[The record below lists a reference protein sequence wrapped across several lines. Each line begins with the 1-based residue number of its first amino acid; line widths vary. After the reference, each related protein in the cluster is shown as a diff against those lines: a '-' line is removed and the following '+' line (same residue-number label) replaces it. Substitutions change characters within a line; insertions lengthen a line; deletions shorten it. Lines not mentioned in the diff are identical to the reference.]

1 MYNFKNRNKGVKIKL
16 GLLCAFFAVLLC
28 CLAISLGG
36 LFSVQKNGAY
46 ASADNAKTG
55 HITAPTANSSPAS
68 ARSAE
73 ALATAWNAAVQE
85 SIDNDTQVTFTL
97 TEDWQGD
104 RHAGFGSGIGFGT
117 DGMILV
123 PAAANMVIDLGNF
136 SLIRNSNIDDHNEGG
151 AITVE
156 GRLELKGNGN
166 ITEVHD
172 YSGIGA
178 IRVKS
183 LGQLTM
189 NGGNIVNNDTKA
201 VNVDEN
207 GTFIMNG
214 GRIFGNS
221 RFAGSEDG
229 VIEVNNGTFI
239 MNDGEISAN
248 TLRGVVAQYS
258 NIEING
264 GRITNNTSSKLGGGV
279 YFFENGRYGEH
290 TFKMT
295 GGEISGNT
303 SAGGDV
309 FLDISINKNLFTK
322 TGGTIENGPYFAA
335 NENGWNNAVQSS
347 IDNNIQVGVALTGD
361 WSLTSNLTGVG
372 FNNGS
377 IKVPA
382 NADIILNLIGHTL
395 SNWSVN
401 ESTIY
406 VYGTLTLIDSVGG
419 GNLIG
424 NVGHNTGGT
433 HEGSAVY
440 VLSGKFIMNSG
451 SISGNDGSSSAVMG
465 IVHVKSGA
473 TFEMNGGKISNNKF
487 VLGAVYVAGNFTMN
501 GGEISGNAT
510 VSEGCGGGVYVAG
523 TQGFTPRVYLNGGE
537 ISGNSAK
544 NGGGVYMNNFTSVE
558 INGCKI
564 SNNTASSDGGGIY
577 LVDSTYLKL
586 IDGIIS
592 GNTAVNGGG
601 VYIYGGNAGFD
612 MSGGTI
618 SDNRATEG
626 GGGVYTIK
634 GTIILNEGNICYNT
648 GDTGGGGVA
657 LYEGAFTIN
666 GGEVSNNVLTS
677 EATGVNVDILEGQF
691 EMNGGL
697 ISGVSPYEGIGS
709 LSISGGYCV
718 LNKGEVRTSG
728 IGVGITISLA
738 SGYNIANGFKINS
751 TDTVEAAIRLGSNTT
766 SGIIEG
772 IITGGKCGIFAN
784 TSAFE
789 YFGEIANCD
798 YGMKLDGYSQI
809 TFNGTYYDNKIVDVA
824 YYGSSETDWNAA
836 ITLSKKLGA
845 NRPVGFILSRDWT
858 ATVVDSGGMYPTS
871 FGTGVGFNAQKGFAI
886 PEEANIVFDL
896 NGHKIDF
903 AQSSAYASVLF
914 NIDGKFTLNDSIGSG
929 VVTGASANYGATIWV
944 NRAGSFTLNG
954 GIIKGNSVSQCGA
967 VYLTDSTFTMNG
979 GEITDNRSINGNT
992 ISMNDASSFIMNG
1005 GIISNNTGEAVR
1017 INGSSTFT
1025 MNGGEISGNDLHYSG
1040 SSGSGIII
1048 LSSGTNFNMN
1058 GGIISGNKNSG
1069 TATNMA
1075 AVYVYQGTVRMYGGE
1090 ITGNTCGG
1098 VYLETHNTGFAV
1110 KGSPRIT
1117 DNTKSGSA
1125 SNLYSKSKV
1134 ITISG
1139 KLTGARI
1146 GITLSNTTG
1155 MFTAGY
1161 SSSGNGSSFVS
1172 AYFFSDAGKKIV
1184 YNSGEVEI
1192 TSATAPAQ
1200 TTLTWQYRLETD
1212 GVWTTVEDG
1221 FITIEYSGAQV
1232 YVMAQNTSGDTVS
1245 IYCYNGAGGIVSVY
1259 KNTDTYGFVVYSNA
1273 DKYTNPTFTLTITPK
1288 TVNIGWDETELRYN
1302 GSEQYPKP
1310 IVSGLVHGD
1319 KVNVDVTGGIATI
1332 GHGQIEVTGLSG
1344 ENAGNYKLDTS
1355 KKYICYYEILR
1366 AQLDKPV
1373 STGSNEFTYDGT
1385 ERTFTVALANGL
1397 SISANKAI
1405 NAGDYTAVVSL
1416 DKEKYEWKDGT
1427 QSDVNFVWTIN
1438 KKNIFVSGISVANKA
1453 YDGTKTATVDT
1464 SKVELSGVIAADKAK
1479 LGLEFTAGSE
1489 FDSSA
1494 VGMRSVQISGIAL
1507 KNITEEDIAQN
1518 YILEFDAVTRYAQ
1531 IYPATL
1537 KVDGVSVAEGGRQY
1551 DGTIGGVVFDKTGL
1565 SITATEGG
1573 IPADELASLIENLK
1587 ITGVYKNKNVGT
1599 DGVRITG
1606 YTLGG
1611 EYAGNYY
1618 VDAAASEQE
1627 AAAEITKAEVS
1638 VTLGKNEYTVEYGN
1652 GLKITYSQSS
1662 PVQSE
1667 SVTLALE
1674 YYDESGNVK
1683 LDGVPTDAG
1692 TYTVKVVVSADDAN
1706 AGNYTVITSG
1716 DGIISQAKV
1725 VITKASLTVTVADKE
1740 IEYGSA
1746 KPADSEYELKY
1757 NGWLNGDGA
1766 DFESGLIEFVAD
1778 IVISTDYDPAD
1789 ADNKNAASYAIELS
1803 EGELENYALTYVN
1816 GTLKVL
1822 PKKVTVEIDDKTS
1835 VYGATEAELTSNA
1848 SEVAVADDDLGITLT
1863 RADATNKN
1871 VGKYAITGSASNAN
1885 YAVTFVNGE
1894 YEITKATLTVTAKP
1908 NAITYGDAASNDGA
1922 ELAGFAN
1929 GDDESVLSGTLGYRY
1944 TYTRYGDIYE
1954 LDADGVTLNEIEYY
1968 IIPYGLSADNYEI
1981 EYVNGLL
1988 TVNKKSATVTV
1999 SNAASDITN
2008 VPADR
2013 AEAALN
2019 IKYAVTGTVNGD
2031 DLAVKLLIAETG
2043 TRQDGN
2049 VSYGTTWCEVGEYD
2063 ITGSF
2068 DNTNYIVTFVY
2079 ENGVQHGT
2087 YTVKQGTLTITA
2099 NTLILSYGEEIKFGA
2114 ADEAV
2119 TAEGLPVG
2127 SSLSDLIASGVISGV
2142 LSVLDG
2148 SDGAYGEYAGMGL
2161 PYGYGDDIF
2170 DSDGNRINYIVIPT
2184 GLASSSYNIVFK
2196 PGKLMIE
2203 PKSIVVN
2210 LDGKS
2215 SVYGEQDK
2223 ALTASVADGAL
2234 VNYDPDTQTVAD
2246 FLAISGLKREE
2257 GTDAGS
2263 YAITAEGC
2271 GNKNYRV
2278 TFVNG
2283 VYTITPY
2290 EVTLIWSSGKADE
2303 SEANDFS
2310 YVYNGEMRAPVASFT
2325 MPNPEDPSNP
2335 LVYKSTDA
2343 EATRWIETA
2352 GSGMNAGTYKA
2363 QAFLLNKNLKFSASS
2378 VTTQNFEITKK
2389 QLTVSWYKDNADKG
2403 DADKKI
2409 NAPATASTPVE
2420 YKYKSGY
2427 PFAPVVE
2434 IEGIIEKDNNANFYY
2449 ISGEQNAVSITPY
2462 EAVLHIL
2469 NANYAIA
2476 EADTRVYFTI
2486 VMSAPDG
2493 FKWYETSDFTTEIS
2507 SLKEYVYN
2515 GEAQQPYAKSLGEDM
2530 FVYTIYVLEDGGESI
2545 VGAAINTGNY
2555 KVVATPVDNNLQLPA
2570 DAATFYFNITAKT
2583 VEVVWSADTFEYNG
2597 GKQVPDAYYT
2607 DVTGQRVTLEVK
2619 LADGEN
2625 GTDANADGEAYH
2637 ASVTLDTA
2645 NYTFSVDGANVNTVE
2660 KTYTITA
2667 KNITV
2672 TWTSKYT
2679 EDDGTPKW
2687 EMEYDNKT
2695 QNDAVTGSAEMQ
2707 NAVAGDNL
2715 GLEMSVWYS
2724 ADGKSEPVRV
2734 DKILDAGVY
2743 TLRVTLADGVNSAN
2757 YKLTDDEQTFVIT
2770 KKQLN
2775 ITAEN
2780 KEVNTGDSAAA
2791 PTLTAKFEGFA
2802 AGEDESSLN
2811 LINADGGL
2819 KYLATNYNFNSP
2831 YIAAED
2837 YTKPEDIEK
2846 LETIADI
2853 IKGGFV
2859 GYFIAFT
2866 DSEAALEE
2874 LNAILRNYDVNF
2886 SYGRITIIAVE
2897 GTVNIVL
2904 TQSYNGEEQVPGA
2917 KYKVGGKWL
2926 DLKVEVYDDEERTVK
2941 SESVKNVGT
2950 YYLVISKYAEDNV
2963 QLEGAEADGTV
2974 RKEFNIVARDVE
2986 VVISDKRA
2994 VYGEI
2999 TEENVQSF
3007 LDGLWA
3013 YASGDALRRPL
3024 EEDEESIAI
3033 GVTAEIEYVNGFAI
3047 VGSYAVTGKWSED
3060 ETLRKNYN
3068 VIFTGNLGEDGEL
3081 KITQAQISY
3090 TANVTDGFNQI
3101 LETEKA
3107 NGNYLIG
3114 LYNKVNG
3121 GYEYIDFA
3129 GDKDAAVKI
3138 YYTTEYNMANYGLTD
3153 KLPQDEPEEAWKQM
3167 PLCSVPSSANA
3178 EYFVNFKIEIANHE
3192 TYYGQ
3197 WTVKVIS
3204 GKAYIRIIFSS
3215 EKKYEVTYG
3224 DRILEGTELAS
3235 KLYSEGFVN
3244 CLDLPDDVFAGNI
3257 ENGNLTAKVVA
3268 DGDSPEAGSYKVV
3281 FEGIEKLNPD
3291 WMITYKQDVNAADET
3306 ATNTGKCVV
3315 TQRKLAISWD
3325 KTSFIYDG
3333 EAHLPVPSIDGWE
3346 RSETTESVNGA
3357 TVYTFTNGELGKTV
3371 KVTVRTFGDFTSL
3384 NSENF
3389 VRAELTDG
3397 NYAFA
3402 ADEDGDDNATRAVS
3416 IITEA
3421 NIGGETVQ
3429 SGVLPGWALG
3439 VIIAL
3444 AVLTVIAIIF
3454 AATRKRAKPAD
3465 DPDGFNDPVDL

>member
-36 LFSVQKNGAY
+36 LFGVQKNGAY

-55 HITAPTANSSPAS
+55 HITAPNAKVEAAS

-97 TEDWQGD
+97 TEDWTAQPD
-104 RHAGFGSGIGFGT
+104 ATHTTSFGT
-117 DGMILV
+117 GVGFNNGRIMVPVGANVILDLNAHTINRGLTEETAVADGNVVYVNGGKFELDETSGEVPCGGITGGADIGDGVGGGVYVNNGGTFTLTNGEILSNY
-123 PAAANMVIDLGNF
+123 ALDLGGGVYV
-136 SLIRNSNIDDHNEGG
+136 NS
-151 AITVE
+151 
-156 GRLELKGNGN
+156 
-166 ITEVHD
+166 
-172 YSGIGA
+172 
-178 IRVKS
+178 
-183 LGQLTM
+183 
-189 NGGNIVNNDTKA
+189 
-201 VNVDEN
+201 

-214 GRIFGNS
+214 GLLYNNKSVYGGGLCLDW
-221 RFAGSEDG
+221 AGS
-229 VIEVNNGTFI
+229 FI
-239 MNDGEISAN
+239 MNGGEIGSNSAK
-248 TLRGVVAQYS
+248 GQ
-258 NIEING
+258 
-264 GRITNNTSSKLGGGV
+264 GGGV
-279 YFFENGRYGEH
+279 YVCAF
-290 TFKMT
+290 
-295 GGEISGNT
+295 
-303 SAGGDV
+303 
-309 FLDISINKNLFTK
+309 
-322 TGGTIENGPYFAA
+322 
-335 NENGWNNAVQSS
+335 
-347 IDNNIQVGVALTGD
+347 
-361 WSLTSNLTGVG
+361 
-372 FNNGS
+372 
-377 IKVPA
+377 
-382 NADIILNLIGHTL
+382 
-395 SNWSVN
+395 
-401 ESTIY
+401 EST
-406 VYGTLTLIDSVGG
+406 V
-419 GNLIG
+419 
-424 NVGHNTGGT
+424 
-433 HEGSAVY
+433 E
-440 VLSGKFIMNSG
+440 FIMNGGWICNNTSQDSG
-451 SISGNDGSSSAVMG
+451 GG
-465 IVHVKSGA
+465 VHFQGEEGDTAK
-473 TFEMNGGKISNNKF
+473 NI
-487 VLGAVYVAGNFTMN
+487 FTMN
-501 GGEISGNAT
+501 GGEISGNSAQK
-510 VSEGCGGGVYVAG
+510 GGGGVSLRHSTFIMSDGEIKNNTATASDGGGLFVGDGAD
-523 TQGFTPRVYLNGGE
+523 VNVNGGI
-537 ISGNSAK
+537 ISDNTASG
-544 NGGGVYMNNFTSVE
+544 NGGGVYNDGGRFSFE
-558 INGCKI
+558 GGII
-564 SNNTASSDGGGIY
+564 SRNIGTYGGGIY
-577 LVDSTYLKL
+577 EWGTILNICGGEISNNRSGRYGGGIIVSNGDVNISG
-586 IDGIIS
+586 GIIS
-592 GNTAVNGGG
+592 NNDGGEGANIRFSSTGNLN
-601 VYIYGGNAGFD
+601 I
-612 MSGGTI
+612 SGGTI
-618 SDNRATEG
+618 ISNINYNIYCDNG
-626 GGGVYTIK
+626 KIM
-634 GTIILNEGNICYNT
+634 LS
-648 GDTGGGGVA
+648 
-657 LYEGAFTIN
+657 
-666 GGEVSNNVLTS
+666 GGEIIYNGNTS
-677 EATGVNVDILEGQF
+677 SGKNLNIQYCNF
-691 EMNGGL
+691 EMRGGKVITNGIARCSIHLYRVTSAKIMGGE
-697 ISGVSPYEGIGS
+697 IIGGENVEYGIES
-709 LSISGGYCV
+709 VLSSDA
-718 LNKGEVRTSG
+718 K
-728 IGVGITISLA
+728 
-738 SGYNIANGFKINS
+738 
-751 TDTVEAAIRLGSNTT
+751 NTFD
-766 SGIIEG
+766 GN
-772 IITGGKCGIFAN
+772 ITGGKIGFYCVSSTWALSGKI
-784 TSAFE
+784 E
-789 YFGEIANCD
+789 NCD
-798 YGMKLDGYSQI
+798 YGLMFQESLSGSENDLAI
-809 TFNGTYYDNKIVDVA
+809 TFVKSRLADILFFNITSESMESIWNKVVK
-824 YYGSSETDWNAA
+824 
-836 ITLSKKLGA
+836 LSQDRHLK
-845 NRPVGFILSRDWT
+845 VGYRLDKNWE
-858 ATVVDSGGMYPTS
+858 ATSADKS
-871 FGTGVGFNAQKGFAI
+871 FGTGVGFDSGRIYI
-886 PEEANIVFDL
+886 PVNVNITVDL
-896 NGHKIDF
+896 NGYTINRQLSTY
-903 AQSSAYASVLF
+903 QSYGEVFYVKGSLTIEDSSF
-914 NIDGKFTLNDSIGSG
+914 GDGKITGAINFGYGAINVYGGNLVLNGGSITGNETYPYGETWAGGVAVRDGTFTMNGGSITENSSKGNGSG
-929 VVTGASANYGATIWV
+929 VAIVRGTFIM
-944 NRAGSFTLNG
+944 NG
-954 GIIKGNSVSQCGA
+954 GVIANNTTDSSTNARG
-967 VYLTDSTFTMNG
+967 VYIHSDSTFTMNG
-979 GEITDNRSINGNT
+979 GEISNNSEGGVYAAGTFT
-992 ISMNDASSFIMNG
+992 MNG
-1005 GIISNNTGEAVR
+1005 GIISKNGIIPYVDHNLGGGVYVGSTGV
-1017 INGSSTFT
+1017 FT
-1025 MNGGEISGNDLHYSG
+1025 MYDGKIIENNSDGNGGGVYVDGGTYTMSGGEISGN
-1040 SSGSGIII
+1040 
-1048 LSSGTNFNMN
+1048 TC
-1058 GGIISGNKNSG
+1058 GN
-1069 TATNMA
+1069 
-1075 AVYVYQGTVRMYGGE
+1075 YGGGVMLDSGRFE
-1090 ITGNTCGG
+1090 ITGGVITLNKGCPGG
-1098 VYLETHNTGFAV
+1098 GVYVSAGAVFAISGSPNITNNILYTNSTSSTPDNVYLETGA
-1110 KGSPRIT
+1110 K
-1117 DNTKSGSA
+1117 
-1125 SNLYSKSKV
+1125 
-1134 ITISG
+1134 ITI
-1139 KLTGARI
+1139 TGELRAARI
-1146 GITLSNTTG
+1146 GVNLKDTTG
-1155 MFTAGY
+1155 IFTTGY
-1161 SSSGNGSSFVS
+1161 RSSGNSSAYVS
-1172 AYFFSDAGKKIV
+1172 AYFFSDAGKKIA

-1192 TSATAPAQ
+1192 TATAAPAQ
-1200 TTLTWQYRLETD
+1200 TTLTWKYRLETD
-1212 GVWTTVEDG
+1212 NVWTTVEDG
-1221 FITIEYSGAQV
+1221 LITIEYSGAQV
-1232 YVMAQNTSGDTVS
+1232 FVEARNTSGATVS
-1245 IYCYNGAGGIVSVY
+1245 FFCYNGAGSSVSVY
-1259 KNTDTYGFVVYSNA
+1259 KNVDTYSFILSSSA
-1273 DKYTNPTFTLTITPK
+1273 DRYTNPTFKLTITPK
-1288 TVNIGWDETELRYN
+1288 TVHIEWDETELRYN

-1310 IVSGLVHGD
+1310 IISGLVYGD
-1319 KVNVDVTGGIATI
+1319 KVDVDLTGAFATI

-1355 KKYICYYEILR
+1355 KKYVCYYEVLR

-1405 NAGDYTAVVSL
+1405 NAGNYTAVVSL

>member
-1 MYNFKNRNKGVKIKL
+1 
-16 GLLCAFFAVLLC
+16 
-28 CLAISLGG
+28 
-36 LFSVQKNGAY
+36 
-46 ASADNAKTG
+46 
-55 HITAPTANSSPAS
+55 
-68 ARSAE
+68 
-73 ALATAWNAAVQE
+73 
-85 SIDNDTQVTFTL
+85 
-97 TEDWQGD
+97 
-104 RHAGFGSGIGFGT
+104 
-117 DGMILV
+117 
-123 PAAANMVIDLGNF
+123 
-136 SLIRNSNIDDHNEGG
+136 
-151 AITVE
+151 
-156 GRLELKGNGN
+156 
-166 ITEVHD
+166 
-172 YSGIGA
+172 
-178 IRVKS
+178 
-183 LGQLTM
+183 
-189 NGGNIVNNDTKA
+189 
-201 VNVDEN
+201 
-207 GTFIMNG
+207 
-214 GRIFGNS
+214 
-221 RFAGSEDG
+221 
-229 VIEVNNGTFI
+229 
-239 MNDGEISAN
+239 
-248 TLRGVVAQYS
+248 
-258 NIEING
+258 
-264 GRITNNTSSKLGGGV
+264 
-279 YFFENGRYGEH
+279 
-290 TFKMT
+290 
-295 GGEISGNT
+295 
-303 SAGGDV
+303 
-309 FLDISINKNLFTK
+309 
-322 TGGTIENGPYFAA
+322 
-335 NENGWNNAVQSS
+335 
-347 IDNNIQVGVALTGD
+347 
-361 WSLTSNLTGVG
+361 
-372 FNNGS
+372 
-377 IKVPA
+377 
-382 NADIILNLIGHTL
+382 
-395 SNWSVN
+395 
-401 ESTIY
+401 
-406 VYGTLTLIDSVGG
+406 
-419 GNLIG
+419 
-424 NVGHNTGGT
+424 
-433 HEGSAVY
+433 
-440 VLSGKFIMNSG
+440 
-451 SISGNDGSSSAVMG
+451 
-465 IVHVKSGA
+465 
-473 TFEMNGGKISNNKF
+473 
-487 VLGAVYVAGNFTMN
+487 
-501 GGEISGNAT
+501 
-510 VSEGCGGGVYVAG
+510 
-523 TQGFTPRVYLNGGE
+523 
-537 ISGNSAK
+537 
-544 NGGGVYMNNFTSVE
+544 
-558 INGCKI
+558 
-564 SNNTASSDGGGIY
+564 
-577 LVDSTYLKL
+577 
-586 IDGIIS
+586 
-592 GNTAVNGGG
+592 
-601 VYIYGGNAGFD
+601 
-612 MSGGTI
+612 
-618 SDNRATEG
+618 
-626 GGGVYTIK
+626 
-634 GTIILNEGNICYNT
+634 
-648 GDTGGGGVA
+648 
-657 LYEGAFTIN
+657 
-666 GGEVSNNVLTS
+666 
-677 EATGVNVDILEGQF
+677 
-691 EMNGGL
+691 
-697 ISGVSPYEGIGS
+697 
-709 LSISGGYCV
+709 
-718 LNKGEVRTSG
+718 
-728 IGVGITISLA
+728 
-738 SGYNIANGFKINS
+738 
-751 TDTVEAAIRLGSNTT
+751 
-766 SGIIEG
+766 
-772 IITGGKCGIFAN
+772 
-784 TSAFE
+784 
-789 YFGEIANCD
+789 
-798 YGMKLDGYSQI
+798 
-809 TFNGTYYDNKIVDVA
+809 
-824 YYGSSETDWNAA
+824 
-836 ITLSKKLGA
+836 
-845 NRPVGFILSRDWT
+845 
-858 ATVVDSGGMYPTS
+858 
-871 FGTGVGFNAQKGFAI
+871 
-886 PEEANIVFDL
+886 
-896 NGHKIDF
+896 
-903 AQSSAYASVLF
+903 
-914 NIDGKFTLNDSIGSG
+914 
-929 VVTGASANYGATIWV
+929 
-944 NRAGSFTLNG
+944 
-954 GIIKGNSVSQCGA
+954 
-967 VYLTDSTFTMNG
+967 
-979 GEITDNRSINGNT
+979 
-992 ISMNDASSFIMNG
+992 
-1005 GIISNNTGEAVR
+1005 
-1017 INGSSTFT
+1017 
-1025 MNGGEISGNDLHYSG
+1025 
-1040 SSGSGIII
+1040 
-1048 LSSGTNFNMN
+1048 
-1058 GGIISGNKNSG
+1058 
-1069 TATNMA
+1069 
-1075 AVYVYQGTVRMYGGE
+1075 
-1090 ITGNTCGG
+1090 
-1098 VYLETHNTGFAV
+1098 
-1110 KGSPRIT
+1110 
-1117 DNTKSGSA
+1117 
-1125 SNLYSKSKV
+1125 
-1134 ITISG
+1134 
-1139 KLTGARI
+1139 
-1146 GITLSNTTG
+1146 
-1155 MFTAGY
+1155 
-1161 SSSGNGSSFVS
+1161 
-1172 AYFFSDAGKKIV
+1172 
-1184 YNSGEVEI
+1184 
-1192 TSATAPAQ
+1192 
-1200 TTLTWQYRLETD
+1200 
-1212 GVWTTVEDG
+1212 
-1221 FITIEYSGAQV
+1221 
-1232 YVMAQNTSGDTVS
+1232 
-1245 IYCYNGAGGIVSVY
+1245 
-1259 KNTDTYGFVVYSNA
+1259 
-1273 DKYTNPTFTLTITPK
+1273 
-1288 TVNIGWDETELRYN
+1288 
-1302 GSEQYPKP
+1302 
-1310 IVSGLVHGD
+1310 
-1319 KVNVDVTGGIATI
+1319 
-1332 GHGQIEVTGLSG
+1332 
-1344 ENAGNYKLDTS
+1344 
-1355 KKYICYYEILR
+1355 
-1366 AQLDKPV
+1366 
-1373 STGSNEFTYDGT
+1373 
-1385 ERTFTVALANGL
+1385 
-1397 SISANKAI
+1397 
-1405 NAGDYTAVVSL
+1405 
-1416 DKEKYEWKDGT
+1416 
-1427 QSDVNFVWTIN
+1427 
-1438 KKNIFVSGISVANKA
+1438 
-1453 YDGTKTATVDT
+1453 
-1464 SKVELSGVIAADKAK
+1464 
-1479 LGLEFTAGSE
+1479 
-1489 FDSSA
+1489 
-1494 VGMRSVQISGIAL
+1494 MRSVQISGIAL
-1507 KNITEEDIAQN
+1507 KNLTEEDIAQN

-1537 KVDGVSVAEGGRQY
+1537 KIEGVSVAEGGRQY
-1551 DGTIGGVVFDKTGL
+1551 DGTIGGVEFDKTGL

-1606 YTLGG
+1606 YVLGG

-1627 AAAEITKAEVS
+1627 VAAEITKAEVS

-1683 LDGVPTDAG
+1683 LNGVPTDAG

-1789 ADNKNAASYAIELS
+1789 ATNKNAASYAIELS

-2079 ENGVQHGT
+2079 EDGAQHGT

-2099 NTLILSYGEEIKFGA
+2099 NTLILSYGEEIKFGE

-2170 DSDGNRINYIVIPT
+2170 DGDGNRINYIVIPT

-2325 MPNPEDPSNP
+2325 MPNPADPSNP

-2363 QAFLLNKNLKFSASS
+2363 QAFLLNKNLKFSVSS

-2389 QLTVSWYKDNADKG
+2389 QLTVSWYKNNADKG

-2409 NAPATASTPVE
+2409 NPSATASTPVE

-2515 GEAQQPYAKSLGEDM
+2515 GEAQQPYAKSLGEDA
-2530 FVYTIYVLEDGGESI
+2530 FVYTIYVLKDGGESI
-2545 VGAAINTGNY
+2545 VGAAINAGNY

-2570 DAATFYFNITAKT
+2570 DAATFYFNIKAKT

-2607 DVTGQRVTLEVK
+2607 DVTGQRITLEVK

-2707 NAVAGDNL
+2707 NAVAGDDL

-2802 AGEDESSLN
+2802 DGEDESSLN

-3291 WMITYKQDVNAADET
+3291 WMITYKQDVNAADDT

>member
-1 MYNFKNRNKGVKIKL
+1 MRITLFKGKVRL
-16 GLLCAFFAVLLC
+16 AVLAVFCVALIC
-28 CLAISLGG
+28 CAILACVSFSSYAKAEQGSVKSNESVTLSQAAESYNQGG
-36 LFSVQKNGAY
+36 DS
-46 ASADNAKTG
+46 AKTG

-73 ALATAWNAAVQE
+73 ALATVW
-85 SIDNDTQVTFTL
+85 
-97 TEDWQGD
+97 
-104 RHAGFGSGIGFGT
+104 
-117 DGMILV
+117 
-123 PAAANMVIDLGNF
+123 
-136 SLIRNSNIDDHNEGG
+136 NEGI
-151 AITVE
+151 A
-156 GRLELKGNGN
+156 
-166 ITEVHD
+166 
-172 YSGIGA
+172 
-178 IRVKS
+178 
-183 LGQLTM
+183 
-189 NGGNIVNNDTKA
+189 NGGAPIKLTD
-201 VNVDEN
+201 DW
-207 GTFIMNG
+207 I
-214 GRIFGNS
+214 
-221 RFAGSEDG
+221 
-229 VIEVNNGTFI
+229 
-239 MNDGEISAN
+239 
-248 TLRGVVAQYS
+248 AQ
-258 NIEING
+258 
-264 GRITNNTSSKLGGGV
+264 
-279 YFFENGRYGEH
+279 
-290 TFKMT
+290 
-295 GGEISGNT
+295 
-303 SAGGDV
+303 
-309 FLDISINKNLFTK
+309 
-322 TGGTIENGPYFAA
+322 P
-335 NENGWNNAVQSS
+335 
-347 IDNNIQVGVALTGD
+347 
-361 WSLTSNLTGVG
+361 
-372 FNNGS
+372 
-377 IKVPA
+377 
-382 NADIILNLIGHTL
+382 
-395 SNWSVN
+395 
-401 ESTIY
+401 
-406 VYGTLTLIDSVGG
+406 
-419 GNLIG
+419 
-424 NVGHNTGGT
+424 
-433 HEGSAVY
+433 
-440 VLSGKFIMNSG
+440 
-451 SISGNDGSSSAVMG
+451 
-465 IVHVKSGA
+465 
-473 TFEMNGGKISNNKF
+473 
-487 VLGAVYVAGNFTMN
+487 
-501 GGEISGNAT
+501 
-510 VSEGCGGGVYVAG
+510 
-523 TQGFTPRVYLNGGE
+523 
-537 ISGNSAK
+537 
-544 NGGGVYMNNFTSVE
+544 
-558 INGCKI
+558 
-564 SNNTASSDGGGIY
+564 
-577 LVDSTYLKL
+577 DSTY
-586 IDGIIS
+586 
-592 GNTAVNGGG
+592 T
-601 VYIYGGNAGFD
+601 
-612 MSGGTI
+612 
-618 SDNRATEG
+618 
-626 GGGVYTIK
+626 
-634 GTIILNEGNICYNT
+634 
-648 GDTGGGGVA
+648 
-657 LYEGAFTIN
+657 
-666 GGEVSNNVLTS
+666 
-677 EATGVNVDILEGQF
+677 
-691 EMNGGL
+691 
-697 ISGVSPYEGIGS
+697 
-709 LSISGGYCV
+709 
-718 LNKGEVRTSG
+718 
-728 IGVGITISLA
+728 
-738 SGYNIANGFKINS
+738 
-751 TDTVEAAIRLGSNTT
+751 
-766 SGIIEG
+766 
-772 IITGGKCGIFAN
+772 
-784 TSAFE
+784 
-789 YFGEIANCD
+789 
-798 YGMKLDGYSQI
+798 
-809 TFNGTYYDNKIVDVA
+809 
-824 YYGSSETDWNAA
+824 
-836 ITLSKKLGA
+836 
-845 NRPVGFILSRDWT
+845 
-858 ATVVDSGGMYPTS
+858 TS
-871 FGTGVGFNAQKGFAI
+871 FGTGVGFKDGYIYVPKGVKM
-886 PEEANIVFDL
+886 ELDL
-896 NGHKIDF
+896 NGYTVDRNKPNVMDGSVIRVDGNLTIVDR
-903 AQSSAYASVLF
+903 SSS
-914 NIDGKFTLNDSIGSG
+914 K
-929 VVTGASANYGATIWV
+929 TGTIRGAKGG
-944 NRAGSFTLNG
+944 AGG
-954 GIIKGNSVSQCGA
+954 GISVNSGGTVRFESGSIIDCYTNGDGGGVC
-967 VYLTDSTFTMNG
+967 VYDG
-979 GEITDNRSINGNT
+979 GT
-992 ISMNDASSFIMNG
+992 FIMNG
-1005 GIISNNTGEAVR
+1005 GTISNNAVDSSSYGGGVYNRGTFIMDGGTISNNSAKYGGGVYSCGVKCEISDYVATKILITGNSADYGGGIYVSKGTLL
-1017 INGSSTFT
+1017 INGQELSILNNIATSYGGGIYVDTNVRFYTSLNGFLFSVNKAKFVGGISITECENSSYIASGTISDNVATENGGGIYISALHANFSIQGGEIINNVAEKNGGGVFYSSDDDLDIYDSGSRVKIIDNTVGGVANNLFLYNGKITGSVNNSLSLIGVTLPSGKTVVSSEFGGYKCFQSDNADYYVSYDGGSIELFEKMSELGSVVWYYGLTSNPT
-1025 MNGGEISGNDLHYSG
+1025 MYTSDSKTNVAYTGKRYYVKAFVNGGEVPVETIGNDAINAGTYRFFTSYGAYLNSEFTLEIDKVYLD
-1040 SSGSGIII
+1040 SSNFVLSSNSAVYTGNRIEIPYDIYLGGVKI
-1048 LSSGTNFNMN
+1048 LS
-1058 GGIISGNKNSG
+1058 NSTDARYSNNINAG
-1069 TATNMA
+1069 TA
-1075 AVYVYQGTVRMYGGE
+1075 
-1090 ITGNTCGG
+1090 
-1098 VYLETHNTGFAV
+1098 
-1110 KGSPRIT
+1110 
-1117 DNTKSGSA
+1117 
-1125 SNLYSKSKV
+1125 
-1134 ITISG
+1134 
-1139 KLTGARI
+1139 
-1146 GITLSNTTG
+1146 
-1155 MFTAGY
+1155 
-1161 SSSGNGSSFVS
+1161 
-1172 AYFFSDAGKKIV
+1172 
-1184 YNSGEVEI
+1184 
-1192 TSATAPAQ
+1192 
-1200 TTLTWQYRLETD
+1200 
-1212 GVWTTVEDG
+1212 
-1221 FITIEYSGAQV
+1221 TIEYSGTN
-1232 YVMAQNTSGDTVS
+1232 YTNTVRKTFTIRPKTLTAGD
-1245 IYCYNGAGGIVSVY
+1245 VSV
-1259 KNTDTYGFVVYSNA
+1259 
-1273 DKYTNPTFTLTITPK
+1273 TL
-1288 TVNIGWDETELRYN
+1288 G
-1302 GSEQYPKP
+1302 
-1310 IVSGLVHGD
+1310 
-1319 KVNVDVTGGIATI
+1319 AT
-1332 GHGQIEVTGLSG
+1332 
-1344 ENAGNYKLDTS
+1344 
-1355 KKYICYYEILR
+1355 
-1366 AQLDKPV
+1366 
-1373 STGSNEFTYDGT
+1373 EFTYDGSAKT
-1385 ERTFTVALANGL
+1385 PTISSVKWGTKSVSSYSLAYSNNINASNSATVSLTFSGNFRGTVSKTFTINPASLTSAAMSFGL
-1397 SISANKAI
+1397 SGYPYTGTGITPVPTVSLDGTTLAQNVDFTVTYANNI
-1405 NAGDYTAVVSL
+1405 NAGSGAQAIITGTGNYTDTATGTFTI
-1416 DKEKYEWKDGT
+1416 DKR
-1427 QSDVNFVWTIN
+1427 Q
-1438 KKNIFVSGISVANKA
+1438 IFVSGISVSNKA

-1627 AAAEITKAEVS
+1627 VAAEITKAEVS

-1683 LDGVPTDAG
+1683 LNGVPTDAG

-1789 ADNKNAASYAIELS
+1789 ATNKNAASYAIELS

-2079 ENGVQHGT
+2079 EDGAQHGT

-2099 NTLILSYGEEIKFGA
+2099 NTLILSYGEEIKFGE

-2170 DSDGNRINYIVIPT
+2170 DGDGNRINYIVIPT

-2325 MPNPEDPSNP
+2325 MPNPADPSNP

-2363 QAFLLNKNLKFSASS
+2363 QAFLLNKNLKFSVSS

-2389 QLTVSWYKDNADKG
+2389 QLTVSWYKNNADKG

-2409 NAPATASTPVE
+2409 NPSATASTPVE

-2515 GEAQQPYAKSLGEDM
+2515 GEAQQPYAKSLGEDA
-2530 FVYTIYVLEDGGESI
+2530 FVYTIYVLKDGGESI
-2545 VGAAINTGNY
+2545 VGAAINAGNY

-2570 DAATFYFNITAKT
+2570 DAATFYFNIKAKT

-2607 DVTGQRVTLEVK
+2607 DVTGQRITLEVK

-2707 NAVAGDNL
+2707 NAVAGDDL

-2802 AGEDESSLN
+2802 DGEDESSLN

-3291 WMITYKQDVNAADET
+3291 WMITYKQDVNAADDT

-3454 AATRKRAKPAD
+3454 AATRKRPKPAD

>member
-55 HITAPTANSSPAS
+55 HITAPNAKVEAAS

-73 ALATAWNAAVQE
+73 ALATAWNADIGSSSWHNIPV
-85 SIDNDTQVTFTL
+85 FKL
-97 TEDWQGD
+97 TEDWIATD
-104 RHAGFGSGIGFGT
+104 AEAGFGTGI
-117 DGMILV
+117 
-123 PAAANMVIDLGNF
+123 
-136 SLIRNSNIDDHNEGG
+136 
-151 AITVE
+151 
-156 GRLELKGNGN
+156 
-166 ITEVHD
+166 
-172 YSGIGA
+172 
-178 IRVKS
+178 
-183 LGQLTM
+183 
-189 NGGNIVNNDTKA
+189 
-201 VNVDEN
+201 
-207 GTFIMNG
+207 
-214 GRIFGNS
+214 
-221 RFAGSEDG
+221 
-229 VIEVNNGTFI
+229 
-239 MNDGEISAN
+239 
-248 TLRGVVAQYS
+248 
-258 NIEING
+258 
-264 GRITNNTSSKLGGGV
+264 
-279 YFFENGRYGEH
+279 
-290 TFKMT
+290 
-295 GGEISGNT
+295 
-303 SAGGDV
+303 
-309 FLDISINKNLFTK
+309 
-322 TGGTIENGPYFAA
+322 
-335 NENGWNNAVQSS
+335 
-347 IDNNIQVGVALTGD
+347 
-361 WSLTSNLTGVG
+361 G
-372 FNNGS
+372 FNNGGLE
-377 IKVPA
+377 VPQGA
-382 NADIILNLIGHTL
+382 FITLDLNGHTINRY
-395 SNWSVN
+395 SNFDDGYMGVGSPVITVRGAL
-401 ESTIY
+401 TI
-406 VYGTLTLIDSVGG
+406 IDSVGG
-419 GNLIG
+419 GKI
-424 NVGHNTGGT
+424 TGGLSGYYGGGT
-433 HEGSAVY
+433 FFSGSGVFVQGGSVEMRGGTITDNLARNQIMGASGVGVYENGSFSFTGGVISDNLGGVCVSGARFQLNGGTINCKSGSAVWLEANAYFDMSSGLISGVDTTTSFDFYHPGSDDSMDIVIRGGTIELPCDISYNNVDFTLYGNPKIKGELSVVKKINVIGSLKGAKILISPSINNKIITDGYSSSNADLSPAEVFNCSNRIDLYEGEVLVGNLDNSTLWADAISRSTSNNIAVNFKLSGDWILNGTTDFGSGEGFNGGRLHIPRGANIILDLNGYTINRNLTASRSYGSVLY
-440 VLSGKFIMNSG
+440 VNGNLEIKDSVGGGKITGGYISSGSSEGSILYVNADYNSTASCTFSGGNIVGEYGDYSVSAGSTSNFIMNGGTISSKKSGVDADGKFIMNG
-451 SISGNDGSSSAVMG
+451 GTITAHNNGVRLSSYSS
-465 IVHVKSGA
+465 K
-473 TFEMNGGKISNNKF
+473 
-487 VLGAVYVAGNFTMN
+487 FTMN
-501 GGEISGNAT
+501 GGTISGEKGLSISSGETTMNDG
-510 VSEGCGGGVYVAG
+510 SILDSSIGVDLSYS
-523 TQGFTPRVYLNGGE
+523 L
-537 ISGNSAK
+537 
-544 NGGGVYMNNFTSVE
+544 
-558 INGCKI
+558 
-564 SNNTASSDGGGIY
+564 
-577 LVDSTYLKL
+577 
-586 IDGIIS
+586 
-592 GNTAVNGGG
+592 AVFN
-601 VYIYGGNAGFD
+601 

-618 SDNRATEG
+618 SGNTTGINFKTGTFRLTGSARVENNSTSNVKIASG
-626 GGGVYTIK
+626 KTI
-634 GTIILNEGNICYNT
+634 
-648 GDTGGGGVA
+648 
-657 LYEGAFTIN
+657 TIN
-666 GGEVSNNVLTS
+666 GMLTS
-677 EATGVNVDILEGQF
+677 AHIGVTLESITGVF
-691 EMNGGL
+691 T
-697 ISGVSPYEGIGS
+697 SGYI
-709 LSISGGYCV
+709 
-718 LNKGEVRTSG
+718 NKGNNSE
-728 IGVGITISLA
+728 
-738 SGYNIANGFKINS
+738 YIN
-751 TDTVEAAIRLGSNTT
+751 
-766 SGIIEG
+766 
-772 IITGGKCGIFAN
+772 
-784 TSAFE
+784 AF
-789 YFGEIANCD
+789 
-798 YGMKLDGYSQI
+798 
-809 TFNGTYYDNKIVDVA
+809 
-824 YYGSSETDWNAA
+824 
-836 ITLSKKLGA
+836 
-845 NRPVGFILSRDWT
+845 
-858 ATVVDSGGMYPTS
+858 
-871 FGTGVGFNAQKGFAI
+871 
-886 PEEANIVFDL
+886 
-896 NGHKIDF
+896 
-903 AQSSAYASVLF
+903 
-914 NIDGKFTLNDSIGSG
+914 
-929 VVTGASANYGATIWV
+929 
-944 NRAGSFTLNG
+944 
-954 GIIKGNSVSQCGA
+954 
-967 VYLTDSTFTMNG
+967 
-979 GEITDNRSINGNT
+979 
-992 ISMNDASSFIMNG
+992 
-1005 GIISNNTGEAVR
+1005 
-1017 INGSSTFT
+1017 
-1025 MNGGEISGNDLHYSG
+1025 
-1040 SSGSGIII
+1040 
-1048 LSSGTNFNMN
+1048 
-1058 GGIISGNKNSG
+1058 
-1069 TATNMA
+1069 
-1075 AVYVYQGTVRMYGGE
+1075 
-1090 ITGNTCGG
+1090 
-1098 VYLETHNTGFAV
+1098 
-1110 KGSPRIT
+1110 
-1117 DNTKSGSA
+1117 
-1125 SNLYSKSKV
+1125 
-1134 ITISG
+1134 
-1139 KLTGARI
+1139 
-1146 GITLSNTTG
+1146 
-1155 MFTAGY
+1155 
-1161 SSSGNGSSFVS
+1161 
-1172 AYFFSDAGKKIV
+1172 FFSDAGNQIAF
-1184 YNSGEVEI
+1184 GENEVKI
-1192 TSATAPAQ
+1192 TSDTAVEKHDII
-1200 TTLTWQYRLETD
+1200 WQYRQNNGAWINL
-1212 GVWTTVEDG
+1212 TTSTSVA
-1221 FITIEYSGAQV
+1221 YSGSEFIVRAIAS
-1232 YVMAQNTSGDTVS
+1232 YNQNEVTITE
-1245 IYCYNGAGGIVSVY
+1245 IKYNGNACTEIKNAG
-1259 KNTDTYGFVVYSNA
+1259 TYSFLIK
-1273 DKYTNPTFTLTITPK
+1273 DDIYTNPTFTFTIVPI
-1288 TVNIGWDETELRYN
+1288 TVSIVWNNETIYYTGSKVYPSAIVN
-1302 GSEQYPKP
+1302 GTSD
-1310 IVSGLVHGD
+1310 GD
-1319 KVNVDVTGGIATI
+1319 DVVAVINTAKAGT
-1332 GHGQIEVTGLSG
+1332 
-1344 ENAGNYKLDTS
+1344 NAGNGYSVSVSELQGADAINYKLAGEYTKTYSIQKLKLAMPIASGSSQFLYDAEEHTYALSGYDS
-1355 KKYICYYEILR
+1355 KYMSI
-1366 AQLDKPV
+1366 
-1373 STGSNEFTYDGT
+1373 TGTQTAKNAATYKL
-1385 ERTFTVALANGL
+1385 TVK
-1397 SISANKAI
+1397 IR
-1405 NAGDYTAVVSL
+1405 YTANV
-1416 DKEKYEWKDGT
+1416 EWASGEIGAIE
-1427 QSDVNFVWTIN
+1427 FVWTIE

-1453 YDGTKTATVDT
+1453 YDGTRTATVDT

-1611 EYAGNYY
+1611 DYAGNYY
-1618 VDAAASEQE
+1618 VDVTASEQE

-1683 LDGVPTDAG
+1683 LEGVPTDAG

-1848 SEVAVADDDLGITLT
+1848 SEVAVADDDLGITLE
-1863 RADATNKN
+1863 RADAENKN

-1908 NAITYGDAASNDGA
+1908 NAITYGDAASHDGA

-2079 ENGVQHGT
+2079 EDGAQHGT

-2170 DSDGNRINYIVIPT
+2170 DGDGNRINYIVIPT

-2263 YAITAEGC
+2263 YAITAEGS

-2303 SEANDFS
+2303 SEADDFS
-2310 YVYNGEMRAPVASFT
+2310 YVYNGELRAPVASFT

-2363 QAFLLNKNLKFSASS
+2363 QAFLLNKNLKFSVSS

-2409 NAPATASTPVE
+2409 NPSATASTPVE

-2515 GEAQQPYAKSLGEDM
+2515 GEAQQPYAKSLGEDA
-2530 FVYTIYVLEDGGESI
+2530 FVYTIYVLKDGGESI
-2545 VGAAINTGNY
+2545 VGAAINAGNY

-2607 DVTGQRVTLEVK
+2607 DVTGQRITLEVK

-2637 ASVTLDTA
+2637 ASVTLDTS

-2811 LINADGGL
+2811 LINAEGGL

-3244 CLDLPDDVFAGNI
+3244 CLDLPDDVFASNI

-3291 WMITYKQDVNAADET
+3291 WMITYKQDVNAADDT

-3421 NIGGETVQ
+3421 NMGGETVQ